1 MTKGIERRS
10 FLHRWG
16 AGAASEALLKTPA
29 VPLPESEIQRKI
41 RVDAGGWRCHH
52 GFVSFN
58 GLHAMALPAVPSPPG
73 APPQDSGRDYARM
86 ARAIAFIAQHV
97 AEQPGLEAVA
107 AHVHLSPWHFQRLFS
122 RWVGTTPKRFLQVL
136 TVERAKALLRESRPL
151 LDVAAAVGLS
161 GPSRLHDHCV
171 SLEAMSPGEVRAGG
185 AGLTLEHG
193 VAATPF
199 GPALVGITARGLCCL
214 EFLADGDQ
222 GEVLEGLARRW
233 PRATLRPA
241 SRALVDSVGQAVSG
255 AAGQGP
261 ALPLRVAGTPFQIAV
276 WKALIALPP
285 GALASYGGLA
295 QALGRPGAARAVGRA
310 VGQNP
315 VAVLIP
321 CHRVIRETGE
331 LGGYRWGLPRKQ
343 ALLCWEAARGV

>member
-1 MTKGIERRS
+1 M
-10 FLHRWG
+10 
-16 AGAASEALLKTPA
+16 
-29 VPLPESEIQRKI
+29 
-41 RVDAGGWRCHH
+41 
-52 GFVSFN
+52 
-58 GLHAMALPAVPSPPG
+58 
-73 APPQDSGRDYARM
+73 
-86 ARAIAFIAQHV
+86 
-97 AEQPGLEAVA
+97 
-107 AHVHLSPWHFQRLFS
+107 
-122 RWVGTTPKRFLQVL
+122 
-136 TVERAKALLRESRPL
+136 
-151 LDVAAAVGLS
+151 GLS

-261 ALPLRVAGTPFQIAV
+261 ALPLRCLLYTSPSPRDRTRSRMPSPA
-276 WKALIALPP
+276 P
-285 GALASYGGLA
+285 G
-295 QALGRPGAARAVGRA
+295 RRAAPSG
-310 VGQNP
+310 
-315 VAVLIP
+315 P
-321 CHRVIRETGE
+321 C
-331 LGGYRWGLPRKQ
+331 
-343 ALLCWEAARGV
+343 LLYTSDAADE